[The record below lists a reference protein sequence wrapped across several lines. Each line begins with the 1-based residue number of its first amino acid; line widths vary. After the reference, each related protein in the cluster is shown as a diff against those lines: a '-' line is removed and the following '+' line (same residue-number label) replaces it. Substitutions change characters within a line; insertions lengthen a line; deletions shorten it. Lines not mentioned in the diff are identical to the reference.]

1 MDRLLVGLDVGG
13 TKLAVRV
20 ETLAGERLVDTT
32 LDAAGWEAAP
42 VAEAVA
48 WISARLPGV
57 LPSDAEIAAVGVGA
71 QGVNTVEHAAELQ
84 KALEDVLPA
93 PVTVVNDARLLV
105 PAAGLDDGL
114 AVISGTGAIGVG
126 TDRAGRPIF
135 AGGWGAVIGDDAGAA
150 GIVRLATVAALDGHE
165 DGAPDDGLLGAL
177 LAGFDVPDPGMLART
192 VNDEPTVAH
201 WGRRAPAVFHA
212 ADAGSRLAVRV
223 IGAAAD
229 HLALLVHRLVA
240 RGAVGS
246 TVVAAGSVIVGQ
258 PRLAE
263 AFRARVS
270 LEVQLLTDAPVA
282 GAVALARRSALQ

>member
-20 ETLAGERLVDTT
+20 ETLAGQRLVDTT

-42 VAEAVA
+42 MGDAVA
-48 WISARLPGV
+48 WISGRLPGI
-57 LPSDAEIAAVGVGA
+57 LPADGEIAALGVGA
-71 QGVNTVEHAAELQ
+71 QGVNTVEQAGELQ
-84 KALEDVLPA
+84 KALEDELSW
-93 PVTVVNDARLLV
+93 PVVVVNDAQLLV
-105 PAAGLDDGL
+105 PAAGLDEGL
-114 AVISGTGAIGVG
+114 AVVSGTGAIGVG
-126 TDRAGRPIF
+126 TDSTGQPIF
-135 AGGWGAVIGDDAGAA
+135 AGGWGAVIGDEAGAA
-150 GIVRLATVAALDGHE
+150 GIVRLATVAALDAHE

-177 LAGFDVPDPGMLART
+177 LAAFDVPDPGLLARA

-212 ADAGSRLAVRV
+212 ADAGSRLAGRV
-223 IGAAAD
+223 VCAAAD
-229 HLALLVHRLVA
+229 HLALLVHRLLA

-258 PRLAE
+258 PRLAA

-270 LEVQLLTDAPVA
+270 LDVQLLTDAPVA
-282 GAVALARRSALQ
+282 GAVALARRSVPR